1 MLIGELSRRTG
12 VKARLLRYYE
22 AQGLLDARREPN
34 GYRDYDEDA
43 VVTVSRVRALLE
55 AGLSTEVIRSVLPC
69 VRGEVRGAP
78 EFDWCADLRG
88 ILQGEVTAMDEHIE
102 SLRRTRTTLTG
113 YLARS
118 PAGPAGSPG

>member
-12 VKARLLRYYE
+12 VRARLLRYCE
-22 AQGLLDARREPN
+22 AQGLLDARRERN

-43 VVTVSRVRALLE
+43 VVTVRRVRALLD

-69 VRGEVRGAP
+69 VRGEVQEMP
-78 EFDWCADLRG
+78 EFDWCADLRAV
-88 ILQGEVTAMDEHIE
+88 LQKERTAMDDHIE
-102 SLRRTRTTLTG
+102 ELRRTRGTLAG

-118 PAGPAGSPG
+118 PAGPTR

>member
-22 AQGLLDARREPN
+22 AQGLLDAGRAPN

-43 VVTVSRVRALLE
+43 VVTVRRVRALLD
-55 AGLSTEVIRSVLPC
+55 AGLSTDVIRSVLPC
-69 VRGEVRGAP
+69 VRGEAQEVP

-88 ILQGEVTAMDEHIE
+88 ILQGEMTAMDERID
-102 SLRRTRTTLTG
+102 SLRRTRGTLAG
-113 YLARS
+113 YVAQS
-118 PAGPAGSPG
+118 PVGTSG